1 MRARTSVPFLWGTT
15 MSNITFI
22 DDMSSR
28 RARARRSM
36 IGCSASQNDEKSQQ
50 VIIDLLNEALATK
63 LICVMRYKAHYFASH
78 GFAAPGDEIKLADTE
93 YKEHVAEEQRHVER
107 IAGRIAELGGFAD
120 FNPQILAQ
128 RGYSDYTCT
137 ESQLDLLKEDLIG
150 ERIAI
155 DIYREMIRFV
165 AGRDPETR
173 ELLTDLMTREKEHA
187 ERLEARIQSLRP
199 EPARRAVA

>member
-1 MRARTSVPFLWGTT
+1 MRARTSASFLWGTK

-28 RARARRSM
+28 RARARRYM
-36 IGCSASQNDEKSQQ
+36 IGCSASHDEKSQQ

-93 YKEHVAEEQRHVER
+93 FKEHVAEEQRHVER
-107 IAGRIAELGGFAD
+107 IAERINELGGFAD
-120 FNPQILAQ
+120 FNPPILAQ

-137 ESQLDLLKEDLIG
+137 ASQLDLLKEDLIG

-165 AGRDPETR
+165 AGRDPQTR
-173 ELLTDLMTREKEHA
+173 DLLTDLMSREKEHA
-187 ERLEARIQSLRP
+187 DRLEARIQSLRP